1 MPGAYSLRNPLRSRR
16 RRLTLVT
23 LSAIA
28 GLLLLACGGGAAA
41 DAVHIST
48 LDNDIGPVTANFI
61 DRALDRAEDNDA
73 TVWILQLDTPGGLVT
88 ATDDIVQRIESA
100 DVPVV
105 VFVGPLGARA
115 ASAGTFITMSA
126 HIAAMAPSTQIG
138 AAHPVAGGGDDIE
151 GDIGKKVTNDAAAD
165 IRAIAQLRG
174 RNAEWAE
181 LAVRESVSITAD
193 EAVEINVVDLVAT
206 DIPDLLTQI
215 DGRQIELRPGGPI
228 TTIRTQGA
236 AIVETD
242 MTLFENILDFIAD
255 PNIAFLLVTL
265 GGLALLIEIITPG
278 LIGPGVFGVI
288 ALIFAF
294 FALGALD
301 TNPTGI
307 ALIVLAFALLVA
319 EVFVAGFGFLGIG
332 AIVALFIGGL
342 LLISD
347 VPGTPKVSVWLL
359 VSVVAFAA
367 AVLVALWILIIT
379 DRRKRSPYRSTG
391 DRVIGHSG
399 VTRTALDPEGTVTVV
414 SELWSARTTG
424 ADIPPETAIRVV
436 DVEGLCLLVEP
447 VPETA
452 LSQADPA

>member
-1 MPGAYSLRNPLRSRR
+1 
-16 RRLTLVT
+16 
-23 LSAIA
+23 
-28 GLLLLACGGGAAA
+28 LLACGGG
-41 DAVHIST
+41 DPPGAVHVST
-48 LDNDIGPVTANFI
+48 LDNDIGPVTANFV
-61 DRALDRAEDNDA
+61 DRALDRAEDSDA
-73 TVWILQLDTPGGLVT
+73 TVWILQLDTPGGLIT
-88 ATDDIVQRIESA
+88 ASDDIVQRIESA
-100 DVPVV
+100 NVPVV

-138 AAHPVAGGGDDIE
+138 AAHPVAGGGDDID
-151 GDIGKKVTNDAAAD
+151 GDIGDKITNDAAAD

-193 EAVEINVVDLVAT
+193 EAVAINVVDLVAT

-215 DGRQIELRPGGPI
+215 DGREIELRPGGP
-228 TTIRTQGA
+228 TATIRTQGA
-236 AIVETD
+236 ALVETN

-255 PNIAFLLVTL
+255 PNIAFLLISL

-332 AIVALFIGGL
+332 AIIALFIGGL
-342 LLISD
+342 LLVSD
-347 VPGTPKVSVWLL
+347 TPGAPQVSIWLL
-359 VSVVAFAA
+359 VSVVAFVA
-367 AVLVALWILIIT
+367 AVLVALWILILT
-379 DRRKRSPYRSTG
+379 DRRKRKPHRPTG
-391 DRVIGHSG
+391 DRAIGHSG
-399 VTRTALDPEGTVTVV
+399 YTRSALDPEGSVIVN
-414 SELWSARTTG
+414 SEMWSARTTG
-424 ADIPPETAIRVV
+424 ADIPPDTRIRVL
-436 DVEGLCLLVEP
+436 DIDGLCLLVEP
-447 VPETA
+447 VTETA
-452 LSQADPA
+452 PEPA